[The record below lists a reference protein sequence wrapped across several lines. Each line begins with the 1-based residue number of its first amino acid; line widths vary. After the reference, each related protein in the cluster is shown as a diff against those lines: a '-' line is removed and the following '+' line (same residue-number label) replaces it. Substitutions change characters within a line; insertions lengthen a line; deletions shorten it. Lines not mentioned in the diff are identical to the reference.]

1 MGIELV
7 LAGLS
12 AVVGVVGG
20 VMQANAASQ
29 AAGAQREANAI
40 QGAQQ
45 ETASTE
51 SRRQRVREQ
60 RIRRAQIIAASENT
74 GTTASS
80 GQIGAVGALSTNLAG
95 LIGTSLGESK
105 ANTAINSAT
114 QKSADF
120 TSTAN
125 TIGAWTDTIQQ
136 GIGGFQSIFDK
147 KD

>member
-20 VMQANAASQ
+20 IMQANATSA
-29 AAGAQREANAI
+29 AAGAQKEANNI
-40 QGAQQ
+40 QAAQQ

-51 SRRQRVREQ
+51 SRRQRIREQ
-60 RIRRAQIIAASENT
+60 RIRRAQIIATSENQ
-74 GTTASS
+74 GTSGSS
-80 GQIGAVGALSTNLAG
+80 GQVGAVGALSTNLANLVG
-95 LIGTSLGESK
+95 NSLGESK
-105 ANTAINSAT
+105 ANAGINRNT
-114 QKSADF
+114 QKAADF
-120 TSTAN
+120 TSEAN
-125 TIGAWTDTIQQ
+125 TIGAWTNTIQQ